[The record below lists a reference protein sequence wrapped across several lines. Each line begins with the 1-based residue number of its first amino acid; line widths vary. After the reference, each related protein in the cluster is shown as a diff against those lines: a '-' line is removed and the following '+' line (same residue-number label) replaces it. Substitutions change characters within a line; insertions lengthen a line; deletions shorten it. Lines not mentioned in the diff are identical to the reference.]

1 MVVSVAV
8 HLCAVLVANAS
19 TVMRMNEIPRQNGNS
34 FSCLAIR
41 IPEHLY
47 FTRLG
52 KSFILSKQSPCLREF
67 SLRIFMMFNMQ
78 C

>member
-34 FSCLAIR
+34 FSCLAKR
-41 IPEHLY
+41 IPKHLY

-52 KSFILSKQSPCLREF
+52 K
-67 SLRIFMMFNMQ
+67 
-78 C
+78 

>member
-1 MVVSVAV
+1 VVVSVAV

-34 FSCLAIR
+34 FSCLAKR
-41 IPEHLY
+41 IPKHLY

-52 KSFILSKQSPCLREF
+52 K
-67 SLRIFMMFNMQ
+67 
-78 C
+78 